1 MDKIRTTVTIRADL
15 LQFAKFADINLSKT
29 LEGALSAL
37 QVEEAKRLWLAENTV
52 RTGFVEGA
60 PKDF

>member
-1 MDKIRTTVTIRADL
+1 
-15 LQFAKFADINLSKT
+15 
-29 LEGALSAL
+29 
-37 QVEEAKRLWLAENTV
+37 VEEAKRLWLAENTV